1 MPHRFLFDPAI
12 LTSVAGGKSVIDL
25 PKLAIYTEEQ
35 ATAFAGAYG
44 FSFDT
49 QHDIDRLWYFH
60 RRALVLLEEKLGFS
74 SSEVP
79 EELYDKKKLG
89 DIRKL
94 LMYASSVHPN
104 EKELQRWACAILR
117 VMHVFVHSES
127 DLFASFS
134 EEIQKQILSPFQS
147 SIFTE
152 GTTGT
157 TYLKAAKAA
166 TVPVDGTAV
175 EDNDEIALDGF
186 EIKPFKTS
194 ASTVIKLLAK
204 PDAVAMRVFDKLGV
218 RFITKSMFDTF
229 RVIRFL
235 INHNLVSFPHIMPD
249 QSSNNLYPAELFCE
263 VCSDLT
269 MQGGE
274 HTDSDLERI
283 FQQRLEEK
291 QNQILWLRKENSFSG
306 DDYRFIKFI
315 ARKLIR
321 VNPEGKGPGF
331 SFFFPYEVQVLDQ
344 QSYAKIQ
351 SGPSHHQQYKDRQ
364 KLAARVR
371 LFPDLKEKEPAVT
384 AKPETSEQ

>member
-25 PKLAIYTEEQ
+25 PKLAIYTDEQ
-35 ATAFAGAYG
+35 ASSFAAAYG
-44 FSFDT
+44 FSFENPADL
-49 QHDIDRLWYFH
+49 DRMWYFH
-60 RRALVLLEEKLGFS
+60 RRALVLLEEKLGFPV
-74 SSEVP
+74 SEIP
-79 EELYDKKKLG
+79 EELTDKKRLG
-89 DIRKL
+89 DMRKL
-94 LMYASSVHPN
+94 LIYASSAHPQ
-104 EKELQRWACAILR
+104 EKELQRWSCAILR
-117 VMHVFVHSES
+117 VMHVFVHAES
-127 DLFASFS
+127 DLFAPFS

-157 TYLKAAKAA
+157 TFLKSSKP
-166 TVPVDGTAV
+166 TPPPVDGVAV
-175 EDNDEIALDGF
+175 EPTDEIALDGF

-235 INHNLVSFPHIMPD
+235 IDQNLVSFPHIMPD

-263 VCSDLT
+263 VCSDLAL
-269 MQGGE
+269 QGGE
-274 HTDSDLERI
+274 WTDAELEKI

-291 QNQILWLRKENSFSG
+291 QSQILWLRKENSFSG

-321 VNPEGKGPGF
+321 VNPDNKGPGF
-331 SFFFPYEVQVLDQ
+331 SFFFPYEVQVLDRA
-344 QSYAKIQ
+344 SYSKIQ
-351 SGPSHHQQYKDRQ
+351 SGPSEHQHYKERQ
-364 KLAARVR
+364 RGAARTR
-371 LFPDLKEKEPAVT
+371 LFPDLKEDKKVPDS
-384 AKPETSEQ
+384 SEQ